1 METPGKKNRETTT
14 ARLWRLIKPY
24 SRRVT
29 AAILFSMMSSGLNG
43 TIAWL
48 VKPAMD
54 YIFVEKRYEYIMY
67 LPLGIFLLYL
77 LRGGSNFIQAYLM
90 RTAGFKLICDT
101 REAFYR
107 KMLTMPVKHISG
119 SSAGDMVSR
128 LMNDI
133 GLLGNIL
140 AQSFSAF
147 LLHIP
152 SIIVLISIAIYRKWQ
167 LALLSFLLLPFIA
180 WGTRTLSRYVK
191 RHRKNVQHYLS
202 LITQRMGEAASGLAI
217 IKIFAMEKRK
227 SEQFVHENRKAY
239 RQFAR
244 LVRLKMG
251 TKFLIDCLSGVA
263 VAIIMGYGATL
274 VVKGEMTSGEFF
286 SVLTAIVMAFT
297 PLKKLGAAYSSLQE
311 SIGVLERIDRVLE
324 YPSETSGSKK
334 IDGLSHSIRFKDV
347 TFSYSENAPPALKDI
362 SLEIPAGKIMAIVGP
377 SGAGK
382 SSLAQLIPRFYLP
395 QKGIITWD
403 DIDISKADIRSLRA
417 QMAMVTQD
425 VILFSDTIREN
436 IAAGRPGA
444 SFEEIVHAA
453 KQAQAH
459 DFIMA
464 MPQGYDTLLG
474 ERGLNL
480 SGGQRQRI
488 AFARA
493 LLKNP
498 PLLIL
503 DEATSAL
510 DSVSEKAVQKALEI
524 IMKERTTIV
533 IAHRL
538 STILN
543 AHEIVVM
550 DHGSIVAKG
559 THESLINTSS
569 LYNELYMNWQ
579 EIHS

>member
-1 METPGKKNRETTT
+1 MENIHETTT

-24 SRRVT
+24 SRRVI
-29 AAILFSMMSSGLNG
+29 AAILFSIISSGLNG
-43 TIAWL
+43 AIAWL

-54 YIFVEKRYEYIMY
+54 YIFIEKRYEYIMF
-67 LPLGIFLLYL
+67 LPAGIFALYIF
-77 LRGGSNFIQAYLM
+77 RGGANFIQAYLM

-101 REAFYR
+101 REKFFH
-107 KMLTMPVKHISG
+107 KLVNMPVARMAA
-119 SSAGDMVSR
+119 SSSGDMVSR

-152 SIIVLISIAIYRKWQ
+152 SIIVLISIALYRKWD

-180 WGTRTLSRYVK
+180 WGTRTLSKYVK
-191 RHRKNVQHYLS
+191 KRRKNVQHYLA
-202 LITQRMGEAASGLAI
+202 LITQRMGETASGLKI
-217 IKIFAMEKRK
+217 IKIFSMQQRK
-227 SEQFVHENRKAY
+227 INQFSSENRKAY

-244 LVRLKMG
+244 LVKLKMG

-263 VAIIMGYGATL
+263 VAIILGYGADL
-274 VVKGEMTSGEFF
+274 VVKGAMTSGEFF

-297 PLKKLGAAYSSLQE
+297 PMKKLGAAYSSLQE
-311 SIGVLERIDRVLE
+311 SIGVLERVDKILD
-324 YPSETSGSKK
+324 YPSEPSGGVEVN
-334 IDGLSHSIRFKDV
+334 GLDRGVEFQKVS
-347 TFSYSENAPPALKDI
+347 FSYTRHSPPVLKDI
-362 SLEIPAGKIMAIVGP
+362 NLTVPAGRIMAIVGP

-382 SSLAQLIPRFYLP
+382 STLVDLIPGFYTP
-395 QKGIITWD
+395 SSGRIFWD
-403 DIDISKADIRSLRA
+403 NTDISGVNIKSLRNQIA
-417 QMAMVTQD
+417 VVTQD

-436 IAAGRPGA
+436 IAAGKPGA
-444 SFEEIVHAA
+444 SFEEIVHAS

-459 DFIMA
+459 EFIED
-464 MPQGYDTLLG
+464 MPNGYDTELG

-510 DSVSEKAVQKALEI
+510 DSVSEQAVQKALDV
-524 IMKERTTIV
+524 IMRDRTTIV

-538 STILN
+538 STIHN
-543 AHEIVVM
+543 AHEIVVL
-550 DHGSIVAKG
+550 DHGTIVARG
-559 THESLINTSS
+559 SHDELLRDSA
-569 LYNELYMNWQ
+569 LYQDLYLNWQ
-579 EIHS
+579 S

>member
-1 METPGKKNRETTT
+1 MATITYSMQETTT
-14 ARLWRLIKPY
+14 VRLWRLIKPY
-24 SRRVT
+24 SKRVT
-29 AAILFSMMSSGLNG
+29 AAIFFSIISSGLNG
-43 TIAWL
+43 AIAWL

-54 YIFVEKRYEYIMY
+54 YIFVDKRYEYIMF
-67 LPLGIFLLYL
+67 LPAGIFILYVF
-77 LRGGSNFIQAYLM
+77 RGGSNFIQAYLM

-101 REAFYR
+101 REKFY
-107 KMLTMPVKHISG
+107 KKLVNMPVERMAA

-140 AQSFSAF
+140 SQSFSAF

-152 SIIVLISIAIYRKWQ
+152 SILVLISVALYRKWD
-167 LALLSFLLLPFIA
+167 LALLSFIMLPFIA

-191 RHRKNVQHYLS
+191 KRRKNVQHFLS
-202 LITQRMGEAASGLAI
+202 LITQRMGETASGLKI
-217 IKIFAMEKRK
+217 IKIFSMQQRK
-227 SEQFVHENRKAY
+227 MMQFKHENRKAY

-244 LVRLKMG
+244 LVKLKMG

-263 VAIIMGYGATL
+263 VAIILGYGAGL
-274 VVKGEMTSGEFF
+274 VVKGTMTSGEFF

-297 PLKKLGAAYSSLQE
+297 PMKKLGAAYSSLQE
-311 SIGVLERIDRVLE
+311 SIGVLERVDRVLD
-324 YPSETSGSKK
+324 YPSETESGL
-334 IDGLSHSIRFKDV
+334 DVLGLETGLEFKEVRFV
-347 TFSYSENAPPALKDI
+347 YNENSPPVLKDI
-362 SLEIPAGKIMAIVGP
+362 NLTIPAGKIMAIVGP

-382 SSLAQLIPRFYLP
+382 STLADLIPRFYSPSSGKIL
-395 QKGIITWD
+395 WD
-403 DIDISKADIRSLRA
+403 NTDISLLNIKSLRKQIA
-417 QMAMVTQD
+417 VVTQD

-436 IAAGRPGA
+436 IAAGKPDA
-444 SFEEIVHAA
+444 SLDEIVHAA

-459 DFIMA
+459 GFIEA
-464 MPQGYDTLLG
+464 MPNGYDTMLG

-510 DSVSEKAVQKALEI
+510 DSVSEQAVQKALDI
-524 IMKERTTIV
+524 IMKDRTTIV

-538 STILN
+538 STIHN
-543 AHEIVVM
+543 AHKIVVM
-550 DHGSIVAKG
+550 DQGAIVARG
-559 THESLINTSS
+559 THEELLKESM
-569 LYNELYMNWQ
+569 LYQDLYLNWQ
-579 EIHS
+579 A